1 MSIECTT
8 LINGTRFEG
17 FNQLNPIITNALTQ
31 IYSSYNWYEKSG
43 ITGAFDGSNNY
54 LTASLYFTTES
65 YIKIVIHT
73 QEPYIHIFFVTP
85 SVTKEV
91 FTQPPT
97 WDGSHRS
104 EFFKMSIG
112 KTAYGIGILAYGN
125 SDTII
130 NSRNILFYN
139 LYVGEITKLDGSI
152 TKGCIYAAD
161 DGTLTIATDDGISSE
176 KAQTSTINADRTAI
190 LAPVVD
196 TTYGN
201 VFKDIY
207 FMRSS
212 PLNCNIM
219 AVEGQGNFLCGK
231 TLCLK
236 DQEVGA

>member
-1 MSIECTT
+1 MAITHTT
-8 LINGTRFEG
+8 LINNQDMLNASDHTQA
-17 FNQLNPIITNALTQ
+17 FNMAKAVYNAILEAYSWETGSEVTVGESITSTYAT
-31 IYSSYNWYEKSG
+31 Y
-43 ITGAFDGSNNY
+43 
-54 LTASLYFTTES
+54 YFTTNS
-65 YIKIVIHT
+65 YIKISTNANYPEIK
-73 QEPYIHIFFVTP
+73 IDIVTP
-85 SVTKEV
+85 N
-91 FTQPPT
+91 
-97 WDGSHRS
+97 GSKRVADCVNS
-104 EFFKMSIG
+104 YWTFSIG
-112 KTAYGIGILAYGN
+112 KTSKGICICAYSGP
-125 SDTII
+125 I
-130 NSRNILFYN
+130 NSRSSPFFYN
-139 LYVGEITKLDGSI
+139 LYIGEITKLDGSI

-161 DGTLTIATDDGISSE
+161 DGTLTIATDDGISTE
-176 KAQTSTINADRTAI
+176 IAQTSSINADRTAI

>member
-17 FNQLNPIITNALTQ
+17 ISQFNPIITNALTQ

-43 ITGAFDGSNNY
+43 ITGSFSNSNDHL
-54 LTASLYFTTES
+54 LTATLYFTTES
-65 YIKIVIHT
+65 YIKIVMYPG
-73 QEPYIHIFFVTP
+73 EPHMRISLVTP
-85 SVTKEV
+85 TATKEV
-91 FTQPPT
+91 FTQPTT

-112 KTAYGIGILAYGN
+112 KTAHGICILAYGN

-152 TKGCIYAAD
+152 AKGCIYAAD

-176 KAQTSTINADRTAI
+176 IAQTSTINADRTAI

-236 DQEVGA
+236 D

>member
-1 MSIECTT
+1 MIEHTVLLKDAGLT
-8 LINGTRFEG
+8 SVGSNPDDFRTALNAISSAYVWNNKNVNIGNNISSTYGDYYFTDTSHIKIDYFGNNQSYLGINLITPNGTKR
-17 FNQLNPIITNALTQ
+17 I
-31 IYSSYNWYEKSG
+31 
-43 ITGAFDGSNNY
+43 D
-54 LTASLYFTTES
+54 FTRGGYCT
-65 YIKIVIHT
+65 I
-73 QEPYIHIFFVTP
+73 
-85 SVTKEV
+85 
-91 FTQPPT
+91 
-97 WDGSHRS
+97 
-104 EFFKMSIG
+104 SIG
-112 KTAYGIGILAYGN
+112 KTNKGICICAYSGSNG
-125 SDTII
+125 
-130 NSRNILFYN
+130 SRDLHFYN
-139 LYVGEITKLDGSI
+139 LYIGEITKLDSSI

-176 KAQTSTINADRTAI
+176 IAQTSTINADRAAI